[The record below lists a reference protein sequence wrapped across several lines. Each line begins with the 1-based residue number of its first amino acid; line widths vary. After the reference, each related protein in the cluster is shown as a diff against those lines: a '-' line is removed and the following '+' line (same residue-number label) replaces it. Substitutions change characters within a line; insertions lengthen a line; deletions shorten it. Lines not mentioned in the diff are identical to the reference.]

1 MIIKN
6 LFRRKTRTLLTLIGI
21 IIGIVAIVALRA
33 LADGLAANYTTA
45 LSRSNADLVVGRAK
59 IEGGVL
65 GFVNEGI
72 DEKLGERIAAM
83 PEVEDVAGMV
93 YTIVPMP
100 GIPYFVL
107 FGYDPDDYAI
117 QHFKISEGRML
128 GSGRGR
134 RPDKEIIIGKAAAEN
149 LEKGVGDTVRIYES
163 TYRIVGIYE
172 TGAPMEDGAA
182 VASLAEA
189 QRLSGKPHQVIA
201 FLLKLKNVRKLEAVR
216 ERIER
221 RFPDL
226 AVSQTSEATERLD
239 VIEIAQ
245 AFAWGIS
252 FFAAMVGGVGMM
264 NTMLMSVFE
273 RTREIGTLRALGWR
287 RWRVLTM
294 IMGESLGL
302 SLLGS
307 ALGMAFGVM
316 LVKLLSRIPAIGSLS
331 QGSITS
337 GLFLQALSM
346 ALALG
351 VLGGIYPAWWA
362 SRLAPVQALSREG
375 DGGATVSFLLPGGL
389 AVRNL
394 FRRRIRTLLTIVG
407 LGMGIM
413 GVVAISGLT
422 EGFIQ
427 EFSVV
432 VAEAELTAVEAGI
445 SDMAFSTIDE
455 RVGKRIAAMPEVEYV
470 SGSIMGVVSFSKMP
484 LFIVN
489 GYRRADPT
497 LRRFHLVQ
505 GEGLTARREI
515 LLGHKAAEIL
525 GREVGD
531 TIRLLGATFSI
542 TGIYETGSA
551 YEDNGGVIDL
561 REAQSLLHKP
571 RQVMLYSI
579 KVRKTDQVEQVL
591 QRLKK
596 EYPELLITRSADFA
610 ESLPDM
616 QNSRAITD
624 GILLLIVLVGS
635 VILMNTMV
643 MSVFERTREIGV
655 LRAVGWRKGRILR
668 MILAESIV
676 LTLISGLVGVALAW
690 ALTKLLGLS
699 PAASIATVVRFTPG
713 LLARTAILALTLGA
727 IGGLYPA
734 WRAAKLAPVEA
745 LRYE

>member
-1 MIIKN
+1 MILKN
-6 LFRRKTRTLLTLIGI
+6 LFRRKTRTLLTLTGI
-21 IIGIVAIVALRA
+21 AIGIVAIVALRA
-33 LADGLAANYTTA
+33 LADGLAANYTTT
-45 LSRSNADLVVGRAK
+45 LSRSEADLVVGRAK
-59 IEGGVL
+59 VEGGVL
-65 GFVNEGI
+65 GFVYEAI
-72 DEKLGERIAAM
+72 DESLGERLAAM
-83 PEVEDVAGMV
+83 PEVADVAGMV

-128 GSGRGR
+128 GSGRGS
-134 RPDKEIIIGKAAAEN
+134 RPGKEIIIGKAAAEN
-149 LEKGVGDTVRIYES
+149 LDKGVGDTVRIYES

-182 VASLAEA
+182 VVSLTEA
-189 QRLSGKPHQVIA
+189 QRLSGKPHKVIA
-201 FLLKLKNVRKLEAVR
+201 FLLKLKDIRKLEVVR

-226 AVSQTSEATERLD
+226 GVSRTSEVTERLD
-239 VIEIAQ
+239 VIEIVQ
-245 AFAWGIS
+245 GFAWGIS
-252 FFAAMVGGVGMM
+252 FFAALVGGVGMM

-287 RWRVLTM
+287 RWRVLSM
-294 IMGESLGL
+294 IMAESLGL

-307 ALGMAFGVM
+307 ALGMAFGVI
-316 LVKLLSRIPAIGSLS
+316 LVKLLSRIPAIGTLS
-331 QGSITS
+331 QGSLTP
-337 GLFLQALSM
+337 GLFLQALGT

-351 VLGGIYPAWWA
+351 LLGGIYPAWWA
-362 SRLAPVQALSREG
+362 SRLTPVQAMSREG
-375 DGGATVSFLLPGGL
+375 GGGATVILLPGGL

-413 GVVAISGLT
+413 GVVAISGLI

-427 EFSVV
+427 EFSGV

-445 SDMAFSTIDE
+445 SDLAFSTIDE

-489 GYRRADPT
+489 GYHRADPN
-497 LRRFHLVQ
+497 LRRFHIVE
-505 GEGLTARREI
+505 GEGLTARRQI
-515 LLGHKAAEIL
+515 LLGRKAADIL
-525 GREVGD
+525 GKEVGD
-531 TIRLLGATFSI
+531 TIRLLGATFRV

-551 YEDNGGVIDL
+551 YEDNGGVIEL

-571 RQVMLYSI
+571 RQVMLLSI
-579 KVRKTDQVEQVL
+579 KVKDPDRVEEVL
-591 QRLKK
+591 QRLKE

-616 QNSRAITD
+616 KNMRAITD
-624 GILLLIVLVGS
+624 GILLLTVLVGS

-655 LRAVGWRKGRILR
+655 LRAVGWRRGRILR

-676 LTLISGLVGVALAW
+676 LTLISSLVGVALAW
-690 ALTKLLGLS
+690 CLTRLLGLL

-713 LLARTAILALTLGA
+713 LLARTAVLALALGA

>member
-1 MIIKN
+1 MILKN

-21 IIGIVAIVALRA
+21 AIGIVAIVALRA

-45 LSRSNADLVVGRAK
+45 LSRSEADLVVGRAK
-59 IEGGVL
+59 VEGGVL
-65 GFVNEGI
+65 GFVHEGI
-72 DEKLGERIAAM
+72 DENLGERLAAM
-83 PEVEDVAGMV
+83 PEVADVAGMV

-128 GSGRGR
+128 GSGGGS
-134 RPDKEIIIGKAAAEN
+134 RPDREIIIGKAAAEN
-149 LEKGVGDTVRIYES
+149 LDRGVGDTVRIYES

-182 VASLAEA
+182 VVSLAEA
-189 QRLSGKPHQVIA
+189 QRLSGKPHKVVA
-201 FLLKLKNVRKLEAVR
+201 FLLKLKDIRKLEVVR

-226 AVSQTSEATERLD
+226 GVSQTSEVTERLD

-252 FFAAMVGGVGMM
+252 FFAAVVGGVGMM

-287 RWRVLTM
+287 RWRVLSM

-307 ALGMAFGVM
+307 VLGIAFGVI
-316 LVKLLSRIPAIGSLS
+316 LVKLLSRIPAIGTLS
-331 QGSITS
+331 QGSLTL
-337 GLFLQALSM
+337 GLFSQALGT

-362 SRLAPVQALSREG
+362 SRLTPIQAMSREG
-375 DGGATVSFLLPGGL
+375 GGGATLLLLPGGL

-427 EFSVV
+427 EFSGV

-489 GYRRADPT
+489 GYHRADPN
-497 LRRFHLVQ
+497 LRRFHLVE
-505 GEGLTARREI
+505 GEGLTARRQI
-515 LLGHKAAEIL
+515 LLGRKAAEIL
-525 GREVGD
+525 GKEVGD
-531 TIRLLGATFSI
+531 TIRLLGATFRV

-561 REAQSLLHKP
+561 GEAQSLLHKP
-571 RQVMLYSI
+571 RQVMLLSI
-579 KVRKTDQVEQVL
+579 KVRNPDQVEEVL

-610 ESLPDM
+610 ESLPDF

-624 GILLLIVLVGS
+624 GILLLTVLVGS

-655 LRAVGWRKGRILR
+655 LRAVGWRRGRILR

-690 ALTKLLGLS
+690 SLTRLLGLL
-699 PAASIATVVRFTPG
+699 PAASIATVVRFTPK
-713 LLARTAILALTLGA
+713 LLARTAILALMLGT